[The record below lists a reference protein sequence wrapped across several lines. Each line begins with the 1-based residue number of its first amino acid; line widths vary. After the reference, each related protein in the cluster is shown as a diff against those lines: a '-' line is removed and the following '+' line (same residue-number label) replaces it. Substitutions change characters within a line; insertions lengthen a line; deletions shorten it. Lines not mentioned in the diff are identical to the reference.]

1 MKHLSRFIGFILGF
15 LVGWIIFTP
24 LRTKADVNYKLLY
37 NWSLQPANVQQNLV
51 MQNTSI
57 TVVDDIQYYDPT
69 LSEVYGTTTMHV
81 YPNTMIVKNIDM
93 KIKKDCEFALS
104 HEVGHCIADANC
116 VYQWWVY
123 RPEFIK
129 IWQEERYNCVL
140 LMGQGELDIREYFA
154 CAYDL
159 FIRMPTLLKHAC
171 PQTYNYITVVLRY
184 T

>member
-1 MKHLSRFIGFILGF
+1 MLMTVQAKAEINYNLLLEWSR
-15 LVGWIIFTP
+15 
-24 LRTKADVNYKLLY
+24 
-37 NWSLQPANVQQNLV
+37 QPQNVQQNLV
-51 MQNTSI
+51 NQNTMI
-57 TVVDDIQYYDPT
+57 RVVDEIPYYDPN
-69 LSEVYGTTTMHV
+69 LVDVIGLTTMQV
-81 YPNTMIVKNIDM
+81 YPNTMIVKSIDM
-93 KIKKDCEFALS
+93 QIEKGAEYCLT
-104 HEVGHCIADANC
+104 HEVGHCISNANH
-116 VYQWWVY
+116 QLWWWVF

-159 FIRMPTLLKHAC
+159 FIRMPALLKHAC